1 MTFAKGGIMAG
12 AMMTSGLSMNA
23 YAEGGV
29 ARGPQVAIFGEGKG
43 AEAFVPLP
51 GPNRGIPVEFKSM
64 PSGGNI
70 VVNFSPNISALDG
83 ASVRDLLVREGKVI
97 GDIVA
102 SEIATGSNRGLT
114 DIVRGRA

>member
-1 MTFAKGGIMAG
+1 MAG
-12 AMMTSGLSMNA
+12 AMMAGGLPMHS

-29 ARGPQVAIFGEGKG
+29 ARSPQVAIFGEGKG

-70 VVNFSPNISALDG
+70 TINYNPSIQALDG
-83 ASVRDLLVREGKVI
+83 NSTKEVLLREARVI
-97 GDIVA
+97 GDIIA
-102 SEIATGSNRGLT
+102 SEIATGSNRSLT
-114 DIVRGRA
+114 DVVRSRATRA